1 MKMSKRDLNI
11 AKASLAVYP
20 VSEAFLESRNP
31 SSWVIHDHY
40 HTIRIDAS
48 GTGSSEKIEGW
59 YRCTD
64 EEFGYEF
71 NRNFSAENS
80 RRFPDDSTKEV
91 WMNNFSLV
99 ALYLHDA
106 KVYAKKAFILKKLLM
121 ARMLC
126 TRQCWAS
133 AVSKVIAQKRPKEL
147 EGAFRIGR
155 SGILKSKPDLACLTV
170 NPPSSLNH
178 NGIID
183 ALIKLAKEFE
193 PTTEPV
199 GGKNH
204 IGGEFDI
211 GNTYAGYFADQS
223 PGGTYVCMSERD
235 IRNL

>member
-1 MKMSKRDLNI
+1 MKISKRDLTI

-20 VSEAFLESRNP
+20 ASEAFDESRSP
-31 SSWVIHDHY
+31 RGWVIHDHY

-71 NRNFSAENS
+71 NRIFYAENS

-99 ALYLHDA
+99 ALYLYDA

-126 TRQCWAS
+126 ARPCWAS
-133 AVSKVIAQKRPKEL
+133 AVSKVIAHKRPKEL
-147 EGAFRIGR
+147 EDTFRIGR
-155 SGILKSKPDLACLTV
+155 SGILKSKPDLECL
-170 NPPSSLNH
+170 SLNH

-223 PGGTYVCMSERD
+223 KGGTYVCMSERD